1 MDRGSWQAA
10 VHGVTKSWTHLNR
23 LSTRAVSFDLQMN
36 LIKCVFANWGRER
49 RKAEGTEGSCNAHSC
64 VFDMKIL
71 VHQSDVR

>member
-1 MDRGSWQAA
+1 MLY
-10 VHGVTKSWTHLNR
+10 HLT
-23 LSTRAVSFDLQMN
+23 SEMN

-49 RKAEGTEGSCNAHSC
+49 RRAEGTEGSCNAHSC